1 MSSGAM
7 SRKGST
13 EVYIP
18 SVDRKKKPKNSR
30 LGGTPADHKRSR
42 TKGADGEREA
52 RDLWRRW
59 FPDCKRIIGQARRGS
74 ESPDIGCADMNKL
87 YYVEVKRYKKITDG
101 LIRRLFFKME
111 CDHAAWCDANE
122 WEDEPTPVLLFRQDN
137 EPWYVA
143 VDWEYYPELQTEYTI
158 MRDGGEIA
166 IVPWSS
172 FAITLDKLH
181 GGKDE

>member
-7 SRKGST
+7 SRGST

-18 SVDRKKKPKNSR
+18 SVDQAKKPKNSR

-59 FPDCKRIIGQARRGS
+59 FPDCKRTIGQARRGS
-74 ESPDIGCADMNKL
+74 EAPDIGCAEMNKR

-101 LIRRLFFKME
+101 LLKRLTAKMIV
-111 CDHAAWCDANE
+111 DWGAWYGNGGRGGQ
-122 WEDEPTPVLLFRQDN
+122 PILMFRQDN
-137 EPWYVA
+137 EPWYVVTDPDENTGWRDMAEYEISFNGCGFA
-143 VDWEYYPELQTEYTI
+143 VI
-158 MRDGGEIA
+158 
-166 IVPWSS
+166 PWSA
-172 FAITLDKLH
+172 FAAALDRLH